1 MADRNDKTGFSSRK
15 NQNGQPEFIE
25 KLINLN
31 RVAKVQKGGRR
42 FAFSALVVVGDGAG
56 KIGFEICKALDVS
69 EAIRKAMQKAKRN
82 LVNVELNKN
91 TIPHPISG
99 VFKCTKV
106 RLLPAAPGT
115 GVIAGGAVRAVMEAA
130 GIQDILA
137 KTYGS
142 RNDSTVIQAVIN
154 GLQNLWSPRKIA
166 RDRKI
171 SLPEL
176 WG

>member
-1 MADRNDKTGFSSRK
+1 MNQQTRRRNNDRGAQHQS
-15 NQNGQPEFIE
+15 EYIE
-25 KLINLN
+25 RLINLN

-42 FAFSALVVVGDGAG
+42 FAFSALVIVGDGKG
-56 KIGFEICKALDVS
+56 KVGFALGKALDVS
-69 EAIRKAMQKAKRN
+69 EAVRKGMEKAKIGMISVHR
-82 LVNVELNKN
+82 KKQ
-91 TIPHPISG
+91 TIPHPIDG

-115 GVIAGGAVRAVMEAA
+115 GVIAGGAVRAIMEAC

-142 RNDSTVIQAVIN
+142 RNDSSVIQAVMN
-154 GLQNLWSPRKIA
+154 GLLRLWNPRKVA
-166 RDRKI
+166 HDRQLSI
-171 SLPEL
+171 EEL